1 MARKRKSFSLNEKRA
16 ISIDEFEQWIV
27 SDDST
32 PVSEPVT
39 DEDIILEV
47 QERFGAGT
55 SAARSEEEG
64 EEEEEEDEEEETVVP
79 STAEMRNAVCILKT
93 GLLHVGFKNF
103 DLLHRFKKEVNLVL
117 DNTLIQRS
125 MDKFVK

>member
-1 MARKRKSFSLNEKRA
+1 MSPEEEPTTVDPPAE
-16 ISIDEFEQWIV
+16 ISTDEFEQWIV

-39 DEDIILEV
+39 DEDIISEV
-47 QERFGAGT
+47 QECFGAGT
-55 SAARSEEEG
+55 SATCSE

-79 STAEMRNAVCILKT
+79 SRAEMRNAVCILKT

-103 DLLHRFKKEVNLVL
+103 DLLHRFEKEVNLLL
-117 DNTLIQRS
+117 DNTLIQGS